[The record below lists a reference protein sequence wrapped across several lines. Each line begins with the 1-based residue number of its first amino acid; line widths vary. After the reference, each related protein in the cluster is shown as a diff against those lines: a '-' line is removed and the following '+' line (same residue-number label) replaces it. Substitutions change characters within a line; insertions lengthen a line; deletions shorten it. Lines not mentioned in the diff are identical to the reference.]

1 MISADNVT
9 LSFGKRVLFNKVNV
23 KFLPGNC
30 YGLIG
35 ANGAGKST
43 FLKVLSGEIDPTDG
57 FISLQRKVRIAVL
70 QQDQFAFDEHKV
82 IDTVLMGHKKLY
94 KVLMEREA
102 IYSKSE
108 FTEKDGVRAGE
119 LEGVLADLKGW
130 EAEADAAIM
139 LDGLGIAENLHKKTM
154 KELDSTEKV
163 RVLLAQALFGNP
175 DILLLDEPTNNLDLK
190 SKAWLEN
197 FLCRF
202 NNTVI
207 VVSHDR
213 HFLNEVCTHI
223 VDIDFEKM
231 QVYAGNYDFWLQASE
246 LALQQKRDGN
256 KKKEDKVK
264 ELKAFVQRFSANAS
278 KSRQATARKKLIE
291 KLTPDDI
298 GISSRKPPYVVFT
311 PGRECGA
318 RILEVRNLSKE
329 VDGRKVLN
337 NFDLVVNKKDKI
349 AFIGGDNLAK
359 ATLFKI
365 LSGELEA
372 DSGEYDW
379 GVTITPTFFPKEN
392 SQYFDV
398 DLDLVNWLRQYSEE
412 KDERYIRGFLGRMLF
427 SGDEAT
433 KNVSVLSGGERVRC
447 MLARMMQSGANA
459 LVLDEPVSHLDLEA
473 INALNQGL
481 LNYSE
486 VVLFGTQDHQL
497 IETVANRIVEFTP
510 GGVIDRQMN
519 FQEYLESENVN
530 AQREAL
536 MSRKKSTEPAEASE
550 LRAAA

>member
-1 MISADNVT
+1 MISANNVT
-9 LSFGKRVLFNKVNV
+9 LSFGKRVLFNNVNV

-43 FLKVLSGEIDPTDG
+43 FLKVLSGEIEPTDG
-57 FISLQRKVRIAVL
+57 AIAVERKVRIAVL

-102 IYSKSE
+102 IYSKSDFSE
-108 FTEKDGVRAGE
+108 EDGIRAGE
-119 LEGVLADLKGW
+119 LEGMLGDLKGW
-130 EAEADAAIM
+130 EAEAEAAIM
-139 LDGLGIAENLHKKTM
+139 LDGLGIAEDLHRKEM
-154 KELDSTEKV
+154 KELDGTEKV

-190 SKAWLEN
+190 SKAWLQG
-197 FLCRF
+197 FLSRF

-213 HFLNEVCTHI
+213 HFLNEACTHI
-223 VDIDFEKM
+223 VDIDFQKI

-246 LALQQKRDGN
+246 LALQQKRDSN

-298 GISSRKPPYVVFT
+298 GISSRKPPYVVFH
-311 PGRECGA
+311 PGRECGD
-318 RILEVRNLSKE
+318 RILEVKNLTKE
-329 VDGRKVLN
+329 VDGRKVLD
-337 NFDLVVNKKDKI
+337 NFDLLVNRKDKI
-349 AFIGGDNLAK
+349 AFIGRDDLAK
-359 ATLFKI
+359 TALFQI

-372 DSGEYDW
+372 DSGTYDW
-379 GVTITPTFFPKEN
+379 GVTITPAFFPKEN
-392 SQYFDV
+392 AHYFN
-398 DLDLVNWLRQYSEE
+398 LDLNLVDWLRQYSEE

-433 KNVSVLSGGERVRC
+433 KKVSVLSGGERVRC

-459 LVLDEPVSHLDLEA
+459 LVLEEPVGHLDLEA

-481 LNYSE
+481 SNFPE
-486 VVLFGTQDHQL
+486 VVLFATQDHQL

-510 GGVIDRQMN
+510 GGVIDRQMT
-519 FQEYLESENVN
+519 FREYLESENVN

-536 MSRKKSTEPAEASE
+536 TGRQTSVEASE